1 MADQRAE
8 VDHGNTDGTT
18 TGDDVSEPMERA
30 DLLGVLIEA
39 LSDDDLSR
47 ANEDVLE
54 GARKVANYFQAQGI
68 EVRRG

>member
-1 MADQRAE
+1 
-8 VDHGNTDGTT
+8 
-18 TGDDVSEPMERA
+18 MERA